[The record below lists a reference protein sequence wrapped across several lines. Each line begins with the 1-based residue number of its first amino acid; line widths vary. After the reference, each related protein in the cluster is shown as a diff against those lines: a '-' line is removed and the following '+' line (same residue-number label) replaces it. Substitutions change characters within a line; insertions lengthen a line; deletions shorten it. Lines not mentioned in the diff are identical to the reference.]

1 MRDLNSQKNTISFLK
16 YGVFL
21 FAVLIGIDQFSKS
34 FIKNPFLNDRFAFSL
49 PIPTNLIYVIYVL
62 VITSIIYYIV
72 NNYKNFSNLT
82 LFSWIL
88 ILAGAFSNIGERI
101 IFGSVKDWIYLLNGI
116 FNLADFYIILG
127 ILILLLQKNKV
138 SSSQVSKP

>member
-62 VITSIIYYIV
+62 VITSIIY
-72 NNYKNFSNLT
+72 
-82 LFSWIL
+82 
-88 ILAGAFSNIGERI
+88 
-101 IFGSVKDWIYLLNGI
+101 
-116 FNLADFYIILG
+116 
-127 ILILLLQKNKV
+127 
-138 SSSQVSKP
+138 